1 MTEFKTLTDEELE
14 KATGGVNWA
23 CYGSCLLSHGAIAKP
38 ELAELVVAINAKDW
52 ARVADLSRQA
62 AIASQPIV
70 AECLA
75 CC

>member
-1 MTEFKTLTDEELE
+1 MTEFKKLTDEELE
-14 KATGGVNWA
+14 KITGGINWA
-23 CYGSCLLSHGAIAKP
+23 CYGACLLSRGASAKP
-38 ELAELVVAINAKDW
+38 ELAELVAAIVAKDW
-52 ARVADLSRQA
+52 IRVSILTKQA